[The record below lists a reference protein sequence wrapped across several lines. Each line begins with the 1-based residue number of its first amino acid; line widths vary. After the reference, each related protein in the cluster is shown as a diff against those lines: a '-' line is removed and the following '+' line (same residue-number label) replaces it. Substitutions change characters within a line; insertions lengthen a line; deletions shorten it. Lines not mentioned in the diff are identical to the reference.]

1 MKLAVLVLVVVVL
14 AVTAFFAFNLKKDM
28 GIPINQNSSNR
39 KTEKPLDKYTIDS
52 LSTKKFTASSI
63 EIGDELKDEKDFT
76 SRIFYFYDNGPS
88 TNSGQAKKV
97 SGLVNLP
104 KKDGTYPIIV
114 MYRGYID
121 RETYKTGDGTRR
133 AGEVFAK
140 NGFIT
145 VAPDF
150 LGYGQSDM
158 PSESPLEERFQ
169 TYTTAITM
177 LDSVSNI
184 NSAFGKIGINV
195 RMDATKVG
203 IWGHSNGGQIALT
216 VLEETGSK
224 VPTVLWAPVSK
235 PFPYSILYYTD
246 DIDDHGK
253 MLRKVIADFERDYDS
268 EKYSLTNYLDNINAP
283 IQLHQGSGDEA
294 VPIAW
299 SDSLVKSL
307 KDKGKD
313 VSYFTYPGDDHNFTK
328 GSWQTVVDRN
338 IDFFREKLK

>member
-1 MKLAVLVLVVVVL
+1 MKLAVLVLVVVIISITV
-14 AVTAFFAFNLKKDM
+14 FFVWENRKEMK
-28 GIPINQNSSNR
+28 IPLNQSSKNI
-39 KTEKPLDKYTIDS
+39 KTEKPLDKYTIDA
-52 LSTKKFTASSI
+52 LSAQKFEASGI
-63 EIGDELKDEKDFT
+63 DIGDVVKDDKDFN
-76 SRIFYFYDNGPS
+76 SRIFYFWVG
-88 TNSGQAKKV
+88 GKKV

-104 KKDGTYPIIV
+104 KADGTYPVVV

-121 RETYKTGDGTRR
+121 REMYKTGDGTRR

-177 LDSVSNI
+177 LESVSSI
-184 NSAFGKIGINV
+184 NSALSMAGINV
-195 RMDATKVG
+195 RADATKVG

-216 VLEETGSK
+216 VLETMGTK

-253 MLRKVIADFERDYDS
+253 MLRRVVSDFEKDYDS
-268 EKYSLTNYLDNINAP
+268 ELYSLTNYLGKINAL
-283 IQLHQGSGDEA
+283 IQIHQGTADEA

-299 SDSLVKSL
+299 SDSLVKTL
-307 KDKGKD
+307 KGKGKTID
-313 VSYFTYPGDDHNFTK
+313 YFTYLGDDHNFTK

-338 IDFFREKLK
+338 IEFFKQYL

>member
-1 MKLAVLVLVVVVL
+1 MKLAVLVLVVVVT
-14 AVTAFFAFNLKKDM
+14 VVVGFFVWDGKKN
-28 GIPINQNSSNR
+28 IKVPINKNSSSE
-39 KTEKPLDKYTIDS
+39 KIEKPLDKYTIDA
-52 LSTKKFTASSI
+52 LSNQKFAANSI
-63 EIGDELKDEKDFT
+63 EIGDELKDEKDFN
-76 SRIFYFYDNGPS
+76 SRIFYFWVG
-88 TNSGQAKKV
+88 GKKV
-97 SGLVNLP
+97 SGLLNFP
-104 KKDGTYPIIV
+104 KADGTYPVIV

-145 VAPDF
+145 LAPDF

-158 PSESPLEERFQ
+158 PNESPLEERFQ

-177 LDSVSNI
+177 LNSVSNI
-184 NSAFGKIGINV
+184 NAAFGKTGISV
-195 RMDATKVG
+195 LADTTKIG

-216 VLEETGSK
+216 ILEVTGSK

-253 MLRKVIADFERDYDS
+253 MLRRVVADFEKDYDS
-268 EKYSLTNYLDNINAP
+268 EKYSLTNYLDKINAP
-283 IQLHQGSGDEA
+283 IQIHQGSGDEA

-299 SDSLVKSL
+299 SDALVKTL
-307 KDKGKD
+307 KDKGMD
-313 VSYFTYPGDDHNFTK
+313 VSYFTYPGDDHNFSK

-338 IDFFREKLK
+338 IEFYKKRFGLK